1 MSMFFDRWKEEDY
14 YEKEIGESMN
24 LEAEDMIVKMWHK
37 YNVPVKV
44 KKLDPRATIPKYQRE
59 GDAGFDFHALLEKGL
74 EYVKVDPNQQ
84 KIICTGI
91 SCTIP
96 VGYEIQVRPRSGLAF
111 KSEITITNS
120 PGTVDSG
127 YVIPNEIK
135 IIIKNLSPD
144 KTFIIKSG
152 DRIAQG
158 VLSIVPMAIF
168 EEVVE
173 EEDSNRNRGGG
184 FGSTDLK

>member
-1 MSMFFDRWKEEDY
+1 MKLGQEEQ
-14 YEKEIGESMN
+14 
-24 LEAEDMIVKMWHK
+24 IVEMWHN
-37 YNVPVKV
+37 YHVPVKI
-44 KKLDPRATIPKYQRE
+44 KKLDPRAIIPKYQRD
-59 GDAGFDFHALLEKGL
+59 GDAGFDFHALLEDGL
-74 EYVKVDPNQQ
+74 EYIKVKSNQQ
-84 KIICTGI
+84 RIISTGI

-96 VGYEIQVRPRSGLAF
+96 IGYEIQVRPRSGLAF
-111 KSEITITNS
+111 KYEITVTNS

-144 KTFIIKSG
+144 KDFIIKNG

-158 VLSIVPMAIF
+158 VLSAVPMAVF

-173 EEDSNRNRGGG
+173 EEDSDRNRGGG
-184 FGSTDLK
+184 FGSTNQ